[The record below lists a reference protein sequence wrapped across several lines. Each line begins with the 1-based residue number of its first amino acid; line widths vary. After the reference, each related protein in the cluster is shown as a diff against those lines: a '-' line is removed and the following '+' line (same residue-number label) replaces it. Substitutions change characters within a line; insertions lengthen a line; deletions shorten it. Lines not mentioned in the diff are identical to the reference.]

1 MSDTRNAQMA
11 MGLLQGLGYQPHQAA
26 GIVGNL
32 MQESHVNPTV
42 RPGDHGTAHGI
53 AQWRGQRWSNM
64 LNYAAHNGGNPN
76 SLATQIGFLDH
87 ELKTQ
92 YPTAYRALMG
102 SHTPEEAAGLFGL
115 HYERPRGAQTG
126 IASNIDG
133 YGNRVNTARAMLGMS
148 PMAYS
153 EAGGGGTGR
162 AGASPVTGDPGMG
175 AGAGDAYA
183 RRDRGDV
190 ESPGDLVLGGEGG
203 GGGGGGGGDPGSPG
217 STGVSGGGAIVGAPD
232 EAFAQDTSGIS
243 DIQQRLAQTKQ
254 LAAMGQGNA
263 IGEISPVGKVFDASV
278 LQNIGQAANMQPMRK
293 MG

>member
-1 MSDTRNAQMA
+1 MA

-32 MQESHVNPTV
+32 MQESRVTPVGLN
-42 RPGDHGTAHGI
+42 GDHGTAHGI
-53 AQWRGQRWSNM
+53 AQWRGPRWSNM

-92 YPTAYRALMG
+92 YPRAYAALQ
-102 SHTPEEAAGLFGL
+102 SSRTPEEAAGVFGL

-133 YGNRVNTARAMLGMS
+133 YGNRVNHARAMLGMS
-148 PMAYS
+148 PMAYT

-175 AGAGDAYA
+175 AGAGGMYA
-183 RRDRGDV
+183 ARDRGTV
-190 ESPGDLVLGGEGG
+190 ESPGDLVLGDEGGG

-217 STGVSGGGAIVGAPD
+217 STGMEGGAAPVGAPD
-232 EAFAQDTSGIS
+232 DAFAQDTSGIS

-263 IGEISPVGKVFDASV
+263 IGEISPVGKIFDASV